1 MKFGGRRGF
10 TLLELMITI
19 GIIGILS
26 AIAIPT
32 YRNYVVTAKRS
43 EAQQELVHLASR
55 MENCYSLNNTYDG
68 CVDENSLSKKVAE
81 NYTLINTVNPTGN
94 EFLLSLVVK
103 DESGQ
108 KGDKAA
114 CQQLSINS
122 LGRKYSGCSTVTDCG
137 KAPADSESKTRC
149 W

>member
-1 MKFGGRRGF
+1 MKFGGKRGF

-43 EAQQELVHLASR
+43 EAQQNLVQLASR
-55 MENCYSLNNTYDG
+55 MENCYSLNNTYTG
-68 CVDENSLSKKVAE
+68 CVNANSLSSKVAE
-81 NYTLINTVNPTGN
+81 NYDLTSTVNAAGN
-94 EFLLSLVVK
+94 EFLLSLVAK
-103 DESGQ
+103 GGQ
-108 KGDKAA
+108 KGDKKV
-114 CQQLSINS
+114 CQQLAINH
-122 LGRKYSGCSTVTDCG
+122 LGRKYSGCSTVATCG
-137 KAPADSESKTRC
+137 SASADSESNKC

>member
-1 MKFGGRRGF
+1 MKFGGKRGF

-43 EAQQELVHLASR
+43 
-55 MENCYSLNNTYDG
+55 
-68 CVDENSLSKKVAE
+68 AE
-81 NYTLINTVNPTGN
+81 NYDLTSDVNTAGN
-94 EFLLSLVVK
+94 EFVLSLVAK
-103 DESGQ
+103 GGQ
-108 KGDKAA
+108 TGDKKA
-114 CQQLSINS
+114 CQQLAINH
-122 LGRKYSGCSTVTDCG
+122 LGRKYSGCTTLTTCG
-137 KAPADSESKTRC
+137 SASADSESNKC